1 MQLKHK
7 LDQVNKRFQEV
18 QDKYSQLYF
27 DCQSHQCFDIIKDS
41 QNEVKGLTEKM
52 DHFKRQVDEI
62 TIIAEQY
69 QCTIIDQNNNIE
81 LKNDTISQLKLK
93 INELKN
99 TVDEMVFIIA
109 FEFIY
114 IKNNLRVFFFDNF
127 IKEYKL
133 SIKEIELKN
142 NDINLKEKERQDN
155 QIVDRMQIK
164 IDQLETKIMLANAD
178 YSVKVKGLKSR
189 FNKLEE
195 EKNTALENLKSEA
208 WNMTQ
213 LKSHVEKQKNEMGFL
228 LEKVKTLEEE
238 NKKLEKKN
246 INFERSINQKMS
258 SNIQQSGLSFE
269 AEVIYLKK
277 EEELKAFLKHL
288 EQEKNA
294 EIIKLKIEVST
305 KVGFNDV
312 L

>member
-1 MQLKHK
+1 MQLKHE

-142 NDINLKEKERQDN
+142 KDINLKDKERQDN